1 MLQIYVSFSPQW
13 KKKILEEPTNTRQMW
28 SWCPICP
35 AGIGE
40 IGITYIWVELP
51 GLTRHGHTFSPG
63 GGEIEVLLP
72 RLYRCGNLGS
82 DGLGSHSLWVAG
94 LWLEHR
100 SETNSRIFFIAQPL
114 QIWEADGPSWPSRLF
129 GPSVFQST
137 FSHQKEDARHFS
149 VTELSFPRDSRE
161 IQTMCSTKENRLCLV

>member
-1 MLQIYVSFSPQW
+1 MPSTSGRPCGLAPGSRRNLREYMLG
-13 KKKILEEPTNTRQMW
+13 
-28 SWCPICP
+28 P
-35 AGIGE
+35 AGQNHC
-40 IGITYIWVELP
+40 LP
-51 GLTRHGHTFSPG
+51 GIEPGTDRPG

-82 DGLGSHSLWVAG
+82 DGLGSHSLRVAG